1 MKRFP
6 ISCAVV
12 SFLAGVLLLGSCREK
27 GPESSSETLSVEP
40 ASIEAEKDLGSYKIK
55 VTSNAKWTVSL
66 KDDAGQDVGWATL
79 DRSSGNGDATVTV
92 RMNENKF
99 KSSRG
104 ALVQFKTAGGK
115 TASVSLVQKGTGDS
129 SGEGSV
135 ITLRMGSYNLR
146 RAGLDEGDNAWDVR
160 KDRLKQSILNC
171 SFDVVGFQEVDVNQ
185 QQWLTS
191 EFGPMGYSFWF
202 FSPYSQDG
210 TGSRAQGIGYVSGEF
225 SLLEKHYFWAC
236 STPDVMTTND
246 TGASGS
252 FKRGGC
258 CVLLQH
264 KPSGKK
270 VFFMD
275 NHGCLNDDCNT
286 AAAPVYVE
294 MEKKYNKEG
303 AASFFVGD
311 MNAGTSTTPGSVY
324 MIYTSHWNDPYEV
337 LPAILR
343 KGCVGTYN
351 GFSYPTGKSRID
363 FVFYRGNNV
372 EPKLYT
378 CDNTLYGG
386 KYPSDHFPVYVDYK
400 IE

>member
-6 ISCAVV
+6 IVYV
-12 SFLAGVLLLGSCREK
+12 ITFFMAGALFLGSCRDK

-40 ASIEAEKDLGSYKIK
+40 ASIEAEKDLGSYKMK
-55 VTSNAKWTVSL
+55 VISNAKWTVSL

-185 QQWLTS
+185 Q
-191 EFGPMGYSFWF
+191 
-202 FSPYSQDG
+202 
-210 TGSRAQGIGYVSGEF
+210 
-225 SLLEKHYFWAC
+225 
-236 STPDVMTTND
+236 
-246 TGASGS
+246 
-252 FKRGGC
+252 
-258 CVLLQH
+258 
-264 KPSGKK
+264 
-270 VFFMD
+270 
-275 NHGCLNDDCNT
+275 
-286 AAAPVYVE
+286 
-294 MEKKYNKEG
+294 
-303 AASFFVGD
+303 
-311 MNAGTSTTPGSVY
+311 
-324 MIYTSHWNDPYEV
+324 
-337 LPAILR
+337 
-343 KGCVGTYN
+343 
-351 GFSYPTGKSRID
+351 
-363 FVFYRGNNV
+363 
-372 EPKLYT
+372 
-378 CDNTLYGG
+378 
-386 KYPSDHFPVYVDYK
+386 
-400 IE
+400 